1 MTSRSDKCAVMMSY
15 IRFIGES
22 HRECYLLDSPAK
34 AEKVDAHTARAYIE
48 DHGLVLALQTE
59 DGAIY
64 DTPDRA
70 FLARFKGWI
79 KNHYDQ
85 FYRRW
90 GL

>member
-1 MTSRSDKCAVMMSY
+1 MKSY

-22 HRECYLLDSPAK
+22 HREFYLLDSPVK

-70 FLARFKGWI
+70 FLARFKEWI

>member
-1 MTSRSDKCAVMMSY
+1 MKSY

-22 HRECYLLDSPAK
+22 HREFYLLDSPAK

-59 DGAIY
+59 DGIIW
-64 DTPDRA
+64 DTPGRDFRKA
-70 FLARFKGWI
+70 FRGWI
-79 KNHYDQ
+79 KGNYER

>member
-1 MTSRSDKCAVMMSY
+1 MKSY

-22 HRECYLLDSPAK
+22 HREFYLLDSPVK
-34 AEKVDAHTARAYIE
+34 AEKVDAKAARADIE
-48 DHGLVLALQTE
+48 DPGLVLALQTE